1 MFVVRA
7 IYGPLSVADA
17 HPSVLCDGRV
27 LGLGDNAVLWQQ
39 GNRNN
44 PSTFPTKSKNYHV
57 VDSIDVP
64 QISDPYVSSLS
75 VPRHQTRRSSLG
87 SRFQF

>member
-1 MFVVRA
+1 VFVVRA
-7 IYGPLSVADA
+7 IHGSFSVANA
-17 HPSVLCDGRV
+17 YATVLCDGRV
-27 LGLGDNAVLWQQ
+27 SGLVHNAVLWQQ

-87 SRFQF
+87 PRFQF